1 MSLVFIL
8 RLTSCMGVQS
18 QSLAHSKMIGTW
30 THDPEEALCSV
41 RRSEALPYLPA
52 AETRLSTVVQ
62 DKEIAAGSRQP
73 SRSGSLGF
81 SGQDVNP
88 LQTSGFLDV

>member
-1 MSLVFIL
+1 
-8 RLTSCMGVQS
+8 
-18 QSLAHSKMIGTW
+18 MIGTW
-30 THDPEEALCSV
+30 THDPEKKLCVLSEGV
-41 RRSEALPYLPA
+41 RPCLTLPA